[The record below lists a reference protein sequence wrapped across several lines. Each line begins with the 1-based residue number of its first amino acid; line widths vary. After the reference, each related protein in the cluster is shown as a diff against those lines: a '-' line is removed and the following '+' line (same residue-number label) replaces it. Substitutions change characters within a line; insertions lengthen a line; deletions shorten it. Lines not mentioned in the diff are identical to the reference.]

1 MFPYHILVT
10 LDRNYLKV
18 LSVMLYSL
26 SQSDPEGVYTVYVV
40 NNTLTEEDF
49 ASLSALLPRT
59 ELVNVQVPEDLL
71 QNAPVSDRYPTEM
84 YYRLFAAR
92 YLPQQLERILY
103 LDPDLVVLHSLRS
116 LYQIDFD
123 GKLFAAAS
131 HIESRTFREL
141 NRRRLH
147 LSEHAKYLNSGVMM
161 MNLALL
167 RKESPQTILDYIQSH
182 KATLLLPD
190 QDVLNALYADR
201 TVPLDPL
208 VYNLGEKYLRLKNL
222 HLPPAEKLT
231 LDWVRSNTAHRP
243 LLRAQQAL
251 EGALPRQLRHLL
263 PRMGATAAAADRQ
276 KLTAC
281 SEKLRTPPCPKRR
294 CCGTI
299 YGSFPSSPASKSGR
313 TKRLIF

>member
-59 ELVNVQVPEDLL
+59 ELVNVRVPEDLL
-71 QNAPVSDRYPTEM
+71 QNAPVSDPSPTEM

-167 RKESPQTILDYIQSH
+167 RKESPQTIIDYIQSH

-231 LDWVRSNTAHRP
+231 LDWVRSNTAIVHYYGRNKP
-243 LLRAQQAL
+243 WKEHYRGSLGIFYHEWEQQL
-251 EGALPRQLRHLL
+251 QQLT
-263 PRMGATAAAADRQ
+263 G
-276 KLTAC
+276 KN
-281 SEKLRTPPCPKRR
+281 
-294 CCGTI
+294 
-299 YGSFPSSPASKSGR
+299 
-313 TKRLIF
+313 

>member
-1 MFPYHILVT
+1 MYPYHILVT
-10 LDRNYLKV
+10 LDRNNLKD
-18 LSVMLYSL
+18 LSVMHYSL
-26 SQSDPEGVYTVYVV
+26 SQTDPEGVYTVYVV

-59 ELVNVQVPEDLL
+59 ELVNVRVPEDLL
-71 QNAPVSDRYPTEM
+71 QHAPDSDRYPTEM

-123 GKLFAAAS
+123 SKLFAAAS

-167 RKESPQTILDYIQSH
+167 RKESPQTIIDYIQSH

-222 HLPPAEKLT
+222 HLPPQEKLT
-231 LDWVRSNTAHRP
+231 LDWVRSNTAIVHYYGRNKP
-243 LLRAQQAL
+243 WKEHYRGSLGIFYHEWEQQL
-251 EGALPRQLRHLL
+251 QQLT
-263 PRMGATAAAADRQ
+263 G
-276 KLTAC
+276 KN
-281 SEKLRTPPCPKRR
+281 
-294 CCGTI
+294 
-299 YGSFPSSPASKSGR
+299 
-313 TKRLIF
+313 

>member
-167 RKESPQTILDYIQSH
+167 RKESPKPSSTTSSH
-182 KATLLLPD
+182 TK
-190 QDVLNALYADR
+190 
-201 TVPLDPL
+201 
-208 VYNLGEKYLRLKNL
+208 
-222 HLPPAEKLT
+222 
-231 LDWVRSNTAHRP
+231 
-243 LLRAQQAL
+243 
-251 EGALPRQLRHLL
+251 
-263 PRMGATAAAADRQ
+263 
-276 KLTAC
+276 
-281 SEKLRTPPCPKRR
+281 PPC
-294 CCGTI
+294 CCPTRMCSTPCMPTAPSRSTRWSTI
-299 YGSFPSSPASKSGR
+299 WAKNICG
-313 TKRLIF
+313 

>member
-92 YLPQQLERILY
+92 YLPPQLERILY
-103 LDPDLVVLHSLRS
+103 LDPALVVLHSLRS

-167 RKESPQTILDYIQSH
+167 RKESPQTIIDYIQSH

-231 LDWVRSNTAHRP
+231 LDWVRSNTAIVHYYGRNKP
-243 LLRAQQAL
+243 WKEHYRGSLGIFYHEWEQQL
-251 EGALPRQLRHLL
+251 QQLT
-263 PRMGATAAAADRQ
+263 G
-276 KLTAC
+276 KN
-281 SEKLRTPPCPKRR
+281 
-294 CCGTI
+294 
-299 YGSFPSSPASKSGR
+299 
-313 TKRLIF
+313 

>member
-26 SQSDPEGVYTVYVV
+26 SQSDQEGVYTVYVV

-59 ELVNVQVPEDLL
+59 ELVNVRVPEDLL

-123 GKLFAAAS
+123 SKLFAAAS

-167 RKESPQTILDYIQSH
+167 RKESPQTIIDYIQSH

-201 TVPLDPL
+201 TVPLDPM

-222 HLPPAEKLT
+222 HLPPQEKLT
-231 LDWVRSNTAHRP
+231 LDWVRSNTAIVHYYGRNKP
-243 LLRAQQAL
+243 WKEHYRGSLGIFYHEWEQQL
-251 EGALPRQLRHLL
+251 QQLT
-263 PRMGATAAAADRQ
+263 G
-276 KLTAC
+276 KN
-281 SEKLRTPPCPKRR
+281 
-294 CCGTI
+294 
-299 YGSFPSSPASKSGR
+299 
-313 TKRLIF
+313 

>member
-59 ELVNVQVPEDLL
+59 ELVNVRVPEDLL

-167 RKESPQTILDYIQSH
+167 RKESPQTIIDYIQSH

-222 HLPPAEKLT
+222 HLPPQEKLT
-231 LDWVRSNTAHRP
+231 LDWVRSNTAIVHYYGRNKP
-243 LLRAQQAL
+243 WKEHYRGSLGIFYHEWEQQL
-251 EGALPRQLRHLL
+251 QQLT
-263 PRMGATAAAADRQ
+263 G
-276 KLTAC
+276 KN
-281 SEKLRTPPCPKRR
+281 
-294 CCGTI
+294 
-299 YGSFPSSPASKSGR
+299 
-313 TKRLIF
+313 

>member
-167 RKESPQTILDYIQSH
+167 RKESPQTIINYIQSH

-222 HLPPAEKLT
+222 HLPPAEKLA
-231 LDWVRSNTAHRP
+231 LDWVRSNTAIVHYYGRNKP
-243 LLRAQQAL
+243 WKEHYRGSLGIFYHEWEQQL
-251 EGALPRQLRHLL
+251 QQLT
-263 PRMGATAAAADRQ
+263 G
-276 KLTAC
+276 KN
-281 SEKLRTPPCPKRR
+281 
-294 CCGTI
+294 
-299 YGSFPSSPASKSGR
+299 
-313 TKRLIF
+313 

>member
-59 ELVNVQVPEDLL
+59 ELVNVRVPEDLL

-116 LYQIDFD
+116 LCQIDFD

-167 RKESPQTILDYIQSH
+167 RKESPQTIIDYIQSH

-231 LDWVRSNTAHRP
+231 LDWVRSNTAIVHYYGRNKP
-243 LLRAQQAL
+243 WKEHYRGSLGIFYHEWEQQL
-251 EGALPRQLRHLL
+251 QQLT
-263 PRMGATAAAADRQ
+263 G
-276 KLTAC
+276 KN
-281 SEKLRTPPCPKRR
+281 
-294 CCGTI
+294 
-299 YGSFPSSPASKSGR
+299 
-313 TKRLIF
+313 

>member
-147 LSEHAKYLNSGVMM
+147 LSEHAKYLTSGVMM

-167 RKESPQTILDYIQSH
+167 RKESPQTIIDYIQSH

-231 LDWVRSNTAHRP
+231 LDWVRSNTAIVHYYGRNKP
-243 LLRAQQAL
+243 WKEHYRGSLGIFYHEWEQQL
-251 EGALPRQLRHLL
+251 QQLT
-263 PRMGATAAAADRQ
+263 G
-276 KLTAC
+276 KN
-281 SEKLRTPPCPKRR
+281 
-294 CCGTI
+294 
-299 YGSFPSSPASKSGR
+299 
-313 TKRLIF
+313 

>member
-71 QNAPVSDRYPTEM
+71 QNAPVSDRYPTDM

-167 RKESPQTILDYIQSH
+167 RKESPQTIIDYIQSH

-231 LDWVRSNTAHRP
+231 LDWVRSNTAIVHYYGRNKP
-243 LLRAQQAL
+243 WKEHYRGSLGIFYYEWEQQL
-251 EGALPRQLRHLL
+251 QQLT
-263 PRMGATAAAADRQ
+263 G
-276 KLTAC
+276 KN
-281 SEKLRTPPCPKRR
+281 
-294 CCGTI
+294 
-299 YGSFPSSPASKSGR
+299 
-313 TKRLIF
+313 

>member
-71 QNAPVSDRYPTEM
+71 QNALVSDRYPTEM

-167 RKESPQTILDYIQSH
+167 RKESPQTIIDYIQSH

-231 LDWVRSNTAHRP
+231 LDWVRSNTAIVHYYGRNKP
-243 LLRAQQAL
+243 WKEHYRGSLGIFYHEWEQQL
-251 EGALPRQLRHLL
+251 QQLT
-263 PRMGATAAAADRQ
+263 G
-276 KLTAC
+276 KN
-281 SEKLRTPPCPKRR
+281 
-294 CCGTI
+294 
-299 YGSFPSSPASKSGR
+299 
-313 TKRLIF
+313 

>member
-59 ELVNVQVPEDLL
+59 ELVNVRVPEDLL

-123 GKLFAAAS
+123 SKLFAAAS

-167 RKESPQTILDYIQSH
+167 RKEPPQTIIDYIQSH

-222 HLPPAEKLT
+222 HLPPQEKLT
-231 LDWVRSNTAHRP
+231 LDWVRSNTAIVHYYGRNKP
-243 LLRAQQAL
+243 WKEHYRGSLGIFYHEWEQQL
-251 EGALPRQLRHLL
+251 QQLT
-263 PRMGATAAAADRQ
+263 G
-276 KLTAC
+276 KN
-281 SEKLRTPPCPKRR
+281 
-294 CCGTI
+294 
-299 YGSFPSSPASKSGR
+299 
-313 TKRLIF
+313 

>member
-59 ELVNVQVPEDLL
+59 ELVNVRVPEDLL

-103 LDPDLVVLHSLRS
+103 LDPALVVLHSLRS

-167 RKESPQTILDYIQSH
+167 RKESPQTIIDYIQSH

-208 VYNLGEKYLRLKNL
+208 GYNLGEKYLRLKNL
-222 HLPPAEKLT
+222 HLPPQEKLT
-231 LDWVRSNTAHRP
+231 LDWVRSNTAIVHYYGRNKP
-243 LLRAQQAL
+243 WKEHYRGSLGIFYHEWEQQL
-251 EGALPRQLRHLL
+251 QQLT
-263 PRMGATAAAADRQ
+263 G
-276 KLTAC
+276 KN
-281 SEKLRTPPCPKRR
+281 
-294 CCGTI
+294 
-299 YGSFPSSPASKSGR
+299 
-313 TKRLIF
+313 

>member
-59 ELVNVQVPEDLL
+59 ELVNVRVPEDLL

-123 GKLFAAAS
+123 SKLFAAAS

-167 RKESPQTILDYIQSH
+167 RKESPQTIIDYVQSH

-222 HLPPAEKLT
+222 HLPPQEKLT
-231 LDWVRSNTAHRP
+231 LDWVRSNTAIVHYYGRNKP
-243 LLRAQQAL
+243 WKEHYRGSLGIFYHEWEQQL
-251 EGALPRQLRHLL
+251 QQLT
-263 PRMGATAAAADRQ
+263 G
-276 KLTAC
+276 KN
-281 SEKLRTPPCPKRR
+281 
-294 CCGTI
+294 
-299 YGSFPSSPASKSGR
+299 
-313 TKRLIF
+313 

>member
-59 ELVNVQVPEDLL
+59 ELVNVRVPEDLL

-103 LDPDLVVLHSLRS
+103 LDTDLVVLHSLRS

-123 GKLFAAAS
+123 SKLFAAAS

-167 RKESPQTILDYIQSH
+167 RKESPQTIIDYIQSR

-222 HLPPAEKLT
+222 HLPPQEKLT
-231 LDWVRSNTAHRP
+231 LDWVRSNTAIVHYYGRNKP
-243 LLRAQQAL
+243 WKEHYRGSLGIFYHEWEQQL
-251 EGALPRQLRHLL
+251 QQLT
-263 PRMGATAAAADRQ
+263 G
-276 KLTAC
+276 KN
-281 SEKLRTPPCPKRR
+281 
-294 CCGTI
+294 
-299 YGSFPSSPASKSGR
+299 
-313 TKRLIF
+313 

>member
-1 MFPYHILVT
+1 MFPYHLLVT

-59 ELVNVQVPEDLL
+59 ELVNVRVPEDLL

-123 GKLFAAAS
+123 SKLFAAAS

-167 RKESPQTILDYIQSH
+167 RKESPQTIIDYIQSH

-222 HLPPAEKLT
+222 HLPPQEKLT
-231 LDWVRSNTAHRP
+231 LDWVRSNTAIVHYYGRNKP
-243 LLRAQQAL
+243 WKEHYRGSLGIFYHEWEQQL
-251 EGALPRQLRHLL
+251 QQLT
-263 PRMGATAAAADRQ
+263 G
-276 KLTAC
+276 KN
-281 SEKLRTPPCPKRR
+281 
-294 CCGTI
+294 
-299 YGSFPSSPASKSGR
+299 
-313 TKRLIF
+313 

>member
-167 RKESPQTILDYIQSH
+167 RKESPQTIIDYIQSH

-231 LDWVRSNTAHRP
+231 LDWVRSNTAIVHYYGRNKP
-243 LLRAQQAL
+243 WKEHYRGSLGIFYYEWEQQL
-251 EGALPRQLRHLL
+251 QQL
-263 PRMGATAAAADRQ
+263 T
-276 KLTAC
+276 
-281 SEKLRTPPCPKRR
+281 
-294 CCGTI
+294 
-299 YGSFPSSPASKSGR
+299 SKN
-313 TKRLIF
+313 

>member
-18 LSVMLYSL
+18 LTVMLYSL

-59 ELVNVQVPEDLL
+59 ELVNVRVPEDLL

-123 GKLFAAAS
+123 SKLFAAAS

-167 RKESPQTILDYIQSH
+167 RKESPQTIIDYIQSH

-201 TVPLDPL
+201 TVPLDPM

-222 HLPPAEKLT
+222 HLPPEEKLT
-231 LDWVRSNTAHRP
+231 LDWVRSNTAIVHYYGRNKP
-243 LLRAQQAL
+243 WKEHYRGSLGIFYHEWEQQL
-251 EGALPRQLRHLL
+251 QQLT
-263 PRMGATAAAADRQ
+263 G
-276 KLTAC
+276 KN
-281 SEKLRTPPCPKRR
+281 
-294 CCGTI
+294 
-299 YGSFPSSPASKSGR
+299 
-313 TKRLIF
+313 

>member
-59 ELVNVQVPEDLL
+59 ELVNVRVPEDLL

-167 RKESPQTILDYIQSH
+167 RKESPQTIIDYIQSH

-190 QDVLNALYADR
+190 QYVLNALYADR

-231 LDWVRSNTAHRP
+231 LDWVRSNTAIVHYYGRNKP
-243 LLRAQQAL
+243 WKEHYRGSLGIFYHEWEQQL
-251 EGALPRQLRHLL
+251 QQLT
-263 PRMGATAAAADRQ
+263 G
-276 KLTAC
+276 KN
-281 SEKLRTPPCPKRR
+281 
-294 CCGTI
+294 
-299 YGSFPSSPASKSGR
+299 
-313 TKRLIF
+313 

>member
-147 LSEHAKYLNSGVMM
+147 LSEYAKYLNSGVMM

-167 RKESPQTILDYIQSH
+167 RKESPQTIIDYIQSH

-231 LDWVRSNTAHRP
+231 LDWVRSNTAIVHYYGRNKP
-243 LLRAQQAL
+243 WKEHYRGSLGIFYHEWEQQL
-251 EGALPRQLRHLL
+251 QQLT
-263 PRMGATAAAADRQ
+263 G
-276 KLTAC
+276 KN
-281 SEKLRTPPCPKRR
+281 
-294 CCGTI
+294 
-299 YGSFPSSPASKSGR
+299 
-313 TKRLIF
+313 

>member
-71 QNAPVSDRYPTEM
+71 QNAPVSDRYLTEM

-167 RKESPQTILDYIQSH
+167 RKESPQTIIDYIQSH

-231 LDWVRSNTAHRP
+231 LDWVRSNTAIVHYYGRNKP
-243 LLRAQQAL
+243 WKEHYRGSLGIFYHEWEQQL
-251 EGALPRQLRHLL
+251 QQLT
-263 PRMGATAAAADRQ
+263 G
-276 KLTAC
+276 KN
-281 SEKLRTPPCPKRR
+281 
-294 CCGTI
+294 
-299 YGSFPSSPASKSGR
+299 
-313 TKRLIF
+313 

>member
-59 ELVNVQVPEDLL
+59 ELVNVQVSEDLL
-71 QNAPVSDRYPTEM
+71 HNAPVSDRYPTEM
-84 YYRLFAAR
+84 YYRLVAAR

-123 GKLFAAAS
+123 SKLFAAAS

-167 RKESPQTILDYIQSH
+167 RKESPQTIIDYIQSH

-222 HLPPAEKLT
+222 HLPPQEKLT
-231 LDWVRSNTAHRP
+231 LDWVRSNTAIVHYYGRNKP
-243 LLRAQQAL
+243 WKEHYRGSLGIFYHEWEQQL
-251 EGALPRQLRHLL
+251 QQLT
-263 PRMGATAAAADRQ
+263 G
-276 KLTAC
+276 KN
-281 SEKLRTPPCPKRR
+281 
-294 CCGTI
+294 
-299 YGSFPSSPASKSGR
+299 
-313 TKRLIF
+313 

>member
-167 RKESPQTILDYIQSH
+167 RKESPQTIIDYIQSH

-231 LDWVRSNTAHRP
+231 LDWVHSNTAIVHYYGRNKP
-243 LLRAQQAL
+243 WKEHYRGSLGIFYYEWEQQL
-251 EGALPRQLRHLL
+251 QQLT
-263 PRMGATAAAADRQ
+263 G
-276 KLTAC
+276 KN
-281 SEKLRTPPCPKRR
+281 
-294 CCGTI
+294 
-299 YGSFPSSPASKSGR
+299 
-313 TKRLIF
+313 

>member
-26 SQSDPEGVYTVYVV
+26 SRSDPEGVYTVYVV

-167 RKESPQTILDYIQSH
+167 RKESPQTIIDYIQSH

-231 LDWVRSNTAHRP
+231 LDWVRSNTAIVHYYGRNKP
-243 LLRAQQAL
+243 WKEHYRGSLGIFYHEWEQQL
-251 EGALPRQLRHLL
+251 QQLT
-263 PRMGATAAAADRQ
+263 G
-276 KLTAC
+276 KN
-281 SEKLRTPPCPKRR
+281 
-294 CCGTI
+294 
-299 YGSFPSSPASKSGR
+299 
-313 TKRLIF
+313 

>member
-59 ELVNVQVPEDLL
+59 ELVNVRVPEDLL

-167 RKESPQTILDYIQSH
+167 RKESPQTIIDYIQSH

-201 TVPLDPL
+201 TVPLDPM

-222 HLPPAEKLT
+222 HLPPQEKLT
-231 LDWVRSNTAHRP
+231 LDWVRSNTAIVHYYGRNKP
-243 LLRAQQAL
+243 WKEHYRGSLGIFYHEWEQQL
-251 EGALPRQLRHLL
+251 QQLT
-263 PRMGATAAAADRQ
+263 G
-276 KLTAC
+276 KN
-281 SEKLRTPPCPKRR
+281 
-294 CCGTI
+294 
-299 YGSFPSSPASKSGR
+299 
-313 TKRLIF
+313 

>member
-18 LSVMLYSL
+18 LSVMLYSF

-167 RKESPQTILDYIQSH
+167 RKESPQTIIDYIQSH

-231 LDWVRSNTAHRP
+231 LDWVRSNTAIVHYYGRNKP
-243 LLRAQQAL
+243 WKEHYRGSLGIFYHEWEQQL
-251 EGALPRQLRHLL
+251 QQLT
-263 PRMGATAAAADRQ
+263 G
-276 KLTAC
+276 KN
-281 SEKLRTPPCPKRR
+281 
-294 CCGTI
+294 
-299 YGSFPSSPASKSGR
+299 
-313 TKRLIF
+313 

>member
-92 YLPQQLERILY
+92 YLPQQLEHILY

-167 RKESPQTILDYIQSH
+167 RKESPQTIIDYIQSH

-231 LDWVRSNTAHRP
+231 LDWVRSNTAIVHYYGRNKP
-243 LLRAQQAL
+243 WKEHYRGSLGIFYHEWEQQL
-251 EGALPRQLRHLL
+251 QQLT
-263 PRMGATAAAADRQ
+263 G
-276 KLTAC
+276 KN
-281 SEKLRTPPCPKRR
+281 
-294 CCGTI
+294 
-299 YGSFPSSPASKSGR
+299 
-313 TKRLIF
+313 

>member
-59 ELVNVQVPEDLL
+59 ELVNVQVSEDLL

-167 RKESPQTILDYIQSH
+167 RKESPQTIIDYIQSH

-201 TVPLDPL
+201 TVPLDPM

-222 HLPPAEKLT
+222 HLPPQEKLT
-231 LDWVRSNTAHRP
+231 LDWVRSNTAIVHYYGRNKP
-243 LLRAQQAL
+243 WKEHYRGSLGIFYHEWEQQL
-251 EGALPRQLRHLL
+251 RQLT
-263 PRMGATAAAADRQ
+263 G
-276 KLTAC
+276 KN
-281 SEKLRTPPCPKRR
+281 
-294 CCGTI
+294 
-299 YGSFPSSPASKSGR
+299 
-313 TKRLIF
+313 

>member
-1 MFPYHILVT
+1 MFPYHILVN

-167 RKESPQTILDYIQSH
+167 RKESPQTIINYIQSH

-231 LDWVRSNTAHRP
+231 LDWVRSNTAIVHYYGRNKP
-243 LLRAQQAL
+243 WKEHYRGSLGIFYHEWEQQL
-251 EGALPRQLRHLL
+251 QQLT
-263 PRMGATAAAADRQ
+263 G
-276 KLTAC
+276 KN
-281 SEKLRTPPCPKRR
+281 
-294 CCGTI
+294 
-299 YGSFPSSPASKSGR
+299 
-313 TKRLIF
+313 

>member
-59 ELVNVQVPEDLL
+59 ELVNVQVSEDLL

-167 RKESPQTILDYIQSH
+167 RKESPQTIIDYIQSH

-201 TVPLDPL
+201 TVPLDPM

-222 HLPPAEKLT
+222 HLPPQEKLT
-231 LDWVRSNTAHRP
+231 LDWVRSNTAIVHYYGRNKP
-243 LLRAQQAL
+243 WKEHYRGSLGIFYHEWEQQL
-251 EGALPRQLRHLL
+251 
-263 PRMGATAAAADRQ
+263 
-276 KLTAC
+276 
-281 SEKLRTPPCPKRR
+281 
-294 CCGTI
+294 
-299 YGSFPSSPASKSGR
+299 
-313 TKRLIF
+313 

>member
-18 LSVMLYSL
+18 LSVMLSSL

-59 ELVNVQVPEDLL
+59 ELVNVQVSEDLL

-167 RKESPQTILDYIQSH
+167 RKESPQTIIDYIQSH

-201 TVPLDPL
+201 TVPLDPM

-222 HLPPAEKLT
+222 HLPPQEKLT
-231 LDWVRSNTAHRP
+231 LDWVRSNTAIVHYYGRNKP
-243 LLRAQQAL
+243 WKEHYRGSLGIFYHEWEQQL
-251 EGALPRQLRHLL
+251 QQLT
-263 PRMGATAAAADRQ
+263 G
-276 KLTAC
+276 KN
-281 SEKLRTPPCPKRR
+281 
-294 CCGTI
+294 
-299 YGSFPSSPASKSGR
+299 
-313 TKRLIF
+313 

>member
-10 LDRNYLKV
+10 LDRNHLKV

-167 RKESPQTILDYIQSH
+167 RKESPQTIIDYIQSH

-231 LDWVRSNTAHRP
+231 LDWVRSNTAIVHYYGRNKP
-243 LLRAQQAL
+243 WKEHYRGSLGIFYHEWEQQL
-251 EGALPRQLRHLL
+251 QQLT
-263 PRMGATAAAADRQ
+263 G
-276 KLTAC
+276 KN
-281 SEKLRTPPCPKRR
+281 
-294 CCGTI
+294 
-299 YGSFPSSPASKSGR
+299 
-313 TKRLIF
+313 

>member
-59 ELVNVQVPEDLL
+59 ELVNVRVPEDLL

-167 RKESPQTILDYIQSH
+167 RKESPQTIIDYIQSH

-222 HLPPAEKLT
+222 HLPPQEKLT
-231 LDWVRSNTAHRP
+231 LDWVRSNTAIVHYYGRNKP
-243 LLRAQQAL
+243 WKEHYRGSLGIFYYEWEQQL
-251 EGALPRQLRHLL
+251 QQLT
-263 PRMGATAAAADRQ
+263 G
-276 KLTAC
+276 KN
-281 SEKLRTPPCPKRR
+281 
-294 CCGTI
+294 
-299 YGSFPSSPASKSGR
+299 
-313 TKRLIF
+313 

>member
-59 ELVNVQVPEDLL
+59 ELVNVRVPEDLL

-84 YYRLFAAR
+84 YYRMFAAR

-123 GKLFAAAS
+123 SKLFAAAS

-167 RKESPQTILDYIQSH
+167 RKESPQTIIDYIQSH

-201 TVPLDPL
+201 TVPLDPM

-222 HLPPAEKLT
+222 HLPPQEKLT
-231 LDWVRSNTAHRP
+231 LDWVRSNTAIVHYYGRNKP
-243 LLRAQQAL
+243 WKEHYRGSLGIFYHEWEQQL
-251 EGALPRQLRHLL
+251 QQLT
-263 PRMGATAAAADRQ
+263 G
-276 KLTAC
+276 KN
-281 SEKLRTPPCPKRR
+281 
-294 CCGTI
+294 
-299 YGSFPSSPASKSGR
+299 
-313 TKRLIF
+313 

>member
-10 LDRNYLKV
+10 LDRNCLKV

-167 RKESPQTILDYIQSH
+167 RKESPQTIIDYIQSH

-231 LDWVRSNTAHRP
+231 LDWVRSNTAIVHYYGRNKP
-243 LLRAQQAL
+243 WKEHYRGSLGIFYHEWEQQL
-251 EGALPRQLRHLL
+251 QQLT
-263 PRMGATAAAADRQ
+263 G
-276 KLTAC
+276 KN
-281 SEKLRTPPCPKRR
+281 
-294 CCGTI
+294 
-299 YGSFPSSPASKSGR
+299 
-313 TKRLIF
+313 

>member
-59 ELVNVQVPEDLL
+59 ELVNVQVSEDLL

-103 LDPDLVVLHSLRS
+103 LDSDLVVLHSLRS

-167 RKESPQTILDYIQSH
+167 RKESPQTIIDYIQSH

-201 TVPLDPL
+201 TVPLDPM

-222 HLPPAEKLT
+222 HLPPQEKLT
-231 LDWVRSNTAHRP
+231 LDWVRSNTAIVHYYGRNKP
-243 LLRAQQAL
+243 WKEHYRGSLGIFYHEWEQQL
-251 EGALPRQLRHLL
+251 QQLT
-263 PRMGATAAAADRQ
+263 G
-276 KLTAC
+276 KN
-281 SEKLRTPPCPKRR
+281 
-294 CCGTI
+294 
-299 YGSFPSSPASKSGR
+299 
-313 TKRLIF
+313 

>member
-59 ELVNVQVPEDLL
+59 ELVNVQVLEDLL

-167 RKESPQTILDYIQSH
+167 RKESPQTIINYIQSH

-231 LDWVRSNTAHRP
+231 LDWVRSNTAIVHYYGRNKP
-243 LLRAQQAL
+243 WKEHYRGSLGIFYHEWEQQL
-251 EGALPRQLRHLL
+251 QQLT
-263 PRMGATAAAADRQ
+263 G
-276 KLTAC
+276 KN
-281 SEKLRTPPCPKRR
+281 
-294 CCGTI
+294 
-299 YGSFPSSPASKSGR
+299 
-313 TKRLIF
+313 